1 MRHIDDD
8 TLALMALREQ
18 QPDADQAQHL
28 RTCAQCRDEV
38 ESLREVVTAART
50 GGPLEAPP
58 ERVWERVIA
67 EISPSPSTGSRPEAD
82 AHRTPRTASSRPAG
96 RRESPRRRS
105 RLTHVAWL
113 ATGLVTGVA
122 GTLVISQWED
132 SDTPPP
138 TATVSTAELVPLPG
152 WDEAGEA
159 RIQEVDGRLRLHVE
173 VSGDV
178 PDGYRE
184 VWLLDE
190 EVSQLVSVGML
201 VGEEGTFDLPDGL
214 DLAELAVVDVSH
226 EPFDG
231 DPNHSGESIVRG
243 QLDS

>member
-8 TLALMALREQ
+8 PLALIALGELH
-18 QPDADQAQHL
+18 PDADQAQHL
-28 RTCAQCRDEV
+28 LECGRCRDEV
-38 ESLREVVTAART
+38 DGLRAVVTAARS

-58 ERVWERVIA
+58 EHVWERVLA
-67 EISPSPSTGSRPEAD
+67 EISPPPSTGERPEAG
-82 AHRTPRTASSRPAG
+82 ASRERRRPNSRPAG
-96 RRESPRRRS
+96 RRETPRRRS
-105 RLTHVAWL
+105 RLVHVTWL
-113 ATGLVTGVA
+113 AAGLVAGVA
-122 GTLVISQWED
+122 GTLVIGQLQE
-132 SDTPPP
+132 TEVPETTVA
-138 TATVSTAELVPLPG
+138 TADLDPLPG
-152 WDEAGEA
+152 WEEAGQA
-159 RIQEVDGRLRLHVE
+159 RVQEVDGRLLLHVE
-173 VSGDV
+173 VTGEV

-243 QLDS
+243 QLEG